1 MPRRK
6 LIKTAQ
12 LRQNLPDILQEVE
25 QGERF
30 LVQHYNDSVAA
41 LVSVRDLQV
50 LQAQERSMKVITV
63 YNWMGGCG
71 KSTVSREL
79 AYQLAQQKHRVLLV
93 DFDPQADL
101 TEFLGYNPDDLS
113 DEDCPLRLMDDV
125 DLQPM
130 VLHVDDF
137 GFDFV
142 PTKDTFQDVEN
153 GTFEN
158 LLNIGN
164 NLHRYAEQQEYD
176 FVVIDSVP
184 SGGVLATVALHRA
197 DFVLIPMQPTI
208 KGFRSLRQ
216 NHKKIKRVRGSLN
229 RSLEIL
235 GYVIT
240 ERDNRQAK
248 IQKEVLTTLEE
259 TVPPEMIFNGM
270 SKLPGVYERALQQ
283 GMPVGALSEDS
294 ALQISR
300 AQEECRNLADF
311 VLSRVKAGV
320 A

>member
-12 LRQNLPDILQEVE
+12 LRQHLPDILQEVE

-30 LVQHYNDSVAA
+30 VVQHYNDSVAA
-41 LVSVRDLQV
+41 LVSIKDLQV

-79 AYQLAQQKHRVLLV
+79 AYQLAQQKHKVLLV

-101 TEFLGYNPDDLS
+101 TEFLGYNPDDLQ
-113 DEDCPLRLMDDV
+113 DAECPLRLMEDV
-125 DLQPM
+125 DIEPL
-130 VLHVDDF
+130 VLNVDDF

-164 NLHRYAEQQEYD
+164 NLHRYAERNKYD

-248 IQKEVLTTLEE
+248 IQKEVLSNLEG
-259 TVPPEMIFNGM
+259 TVPSGSIFNGM
-270 SKLPGVYERALQQ
+270 SKLPGVYERALQNS
-283 GMPVGALSEDS
+283 MPVGALMEDS
-294 ALQISR
+294 ALQIPK
-300 AQEECRNLADF
+300 AKEECQALAEF

-320 A
+320 V

>member
-41 LVSVRDLQV
+41 LVSVRDLQA

-101 TEFLGYNPDDLS
+101 TEFLGYNPDDLK

-125 DLQPM
+125 DLEPM
-130 VLHVDDF
+130 VLSVDDF

-164 NLHRYAEQQEYD
+164 NLHRYAEKQGYD

-259 TVPPEMIFNGM
+259 TVPADLIFNGM
-270 SKLPGVYERALQQ
+270 SKLPGVYERALQNS
-283 GMPVGALSEDS
+283 MPVGALPEDS
-294 ALQISR
+294 ALQIPR
-300 AQEECRNLADF
+300 AQEECRNLAEF
-311 VLSRVKAGV
+311 VLSRVKVGV